1 MVLMSSGHMPRGSSK
16 LRVMMLFGD
25 KTFSKLTTPERS
37 PELDLV
43 GVLETICLWIF
54 PGASR
59 ACDVG

>member
-1 MVLMSSGHMPRGSSK
+1 
-16 LRVMMLFGD
+16 MMLFGD

-43 GVLETICLWIF
+43 GVLETTCLLIF